1 MSEDSPATSPS
12 RLSHIALLQ
21 TPSMEEDEEE
31 DGELLVVDMEMTG
44 EDELLSLNG
53 GGGGHEGQFCL
64 ITRWR
69 SENDFENAQKGQK
82 WQSGGE
88 HTLHI
93 GILAKRV
100 FVMAL

>member
-53 GGGGHEGQFCL
+53 GGGGHEGQFYL

-69 SENDFENAQKGQK
+69 SENDFENAQKGQNGK
-82 WQSGGE
+82 VAMS
-88 HTLHI
+88 TRF
-93 GILAKRV
+93 ILA
-100 FVMAL
+100 F

>member
-31 DGELLVVDMEMTG
+31 GGELLVVDMEMTG

-69 SENDFENAQKGQK
+69 SENDFENAQKGQNGK
-82 WQSGGE
+82 VAVS
-88 HTLHI
+88 TRF
-93 GILAKRV
+93 ILA
-100 FVMAL
+100 F